1 MFDIFQKSNITHR
14 KADEALYSAVAQEM
28 EDGVRHNG
36 LWLMALEQA
45 EGNKEKQI
53 AEYIKLRVQSLKDD
67 ISINPDSINLNNSIS
82 HGRDIEEF
90 VTMLN
95 NNVSVKTIIDYF
107 SGMNSQNIKNFI
119 NLHDACEEFPIHF
132 SVKRG
137 RADLTQWLL
146 EAGANPLVKNYWGN
160 TASDI
165 AERND
170 DKDSVLLLQRYST

>member
-1 MFDIFQKSNITHR
+1 
-14 KADEALYSAVAQEM
+14 M
-28 EDGVRHNG
+28 EDGMRHNG
-36 LWLMALEQA
+36 LWLMALEQT

-67 ISINPDSINLNNSIS
+67 ISIDPSSIDSNNSIS

-95 NNVSVKTIIDYF
+95 NNVSVITIQDYF
-107 SGMNSQNIKNFI
+107 SGMNSQDVKSFI
-119 NLHDACEEFPIHF
+119 NLHDACEEFPIHI

-137 RADLTQWLL
+137 RADLAQWLL
-146 EAGANPLVKNYWGN
+146 EAGANPLAKNYWGN

-165 AERND
+165 AERNN
-170 DKDSVLLLQRYST
+170 DKDSVLLLHRYST